1 MERDFKKRDSFQNKI
16 GFILA
21 CVGSAVGMGNIWL
34 FPYRVGEFGGAAFL
48 FPYLFFVLLL
58 GLTGV
63 SGEMAFGRAMKSG
76 PLGAFRKALE
86 RRGKKYGDVLAF
98 VPVLGSLGIAIG
110 YAVVVAWILKYTV
123 QSFTGVLHGVEDYVE
138 LFSSV
143 TTRYSTLGWHFAII
157 LFSLFI
163 MTAGIQR
170 GIEKINR
177 VFMPLFFLLFCVL
190 AIRVFFLE
198 DSTIGYQFLW
208 KADFEKMFQIKTWI
222 FALGQAF
229 FSLSLA
235 GSGTVVYGSYLK
247 EDVDVLNSSLHVSF
261 YDTLA
266 AILAALVIIPAV
278 FSFGMEVS
286 AGPGLMF
293 LAMPRV
299 FQQMPFGRIF
309 SCIFFSAVFLAGMTS
324 LVNLFESS
332 IEALQEKFSLERW
345 KAVSIVMGLSFCLGI
360 LVEDATYL
368 GKLMDMVSIYF
379 IPLGAF
385 LSAVLFYWIC
395 GDDFVREEIQKGREA
410 AFPRFLLLMGKYVF
424 CGISFIVFIL
434 GILYHGIG

>member
-1 MERDFKKRDSFQNKI
+1 MEKHFKKRDFFQNKI

-63 SGEMAFGRAMKSG
+63 SGEMAFGRAMKNG

-86 RRGKKYGDVLAF
+86 RKGRKYGDILGF

-110 YAVVVAWILKYTV
+110 YAVVVGWILKYTL
-123 QSFTGVLHGVEDYVE
+123 QSFTGSLHGTENYME
-138 LFSSV
+138 LFSSI
-143 TTRYSTLGWHFAII
+143 TTRYSTLTWHFAII
-157 LFSLFI
+157 LFSLLI

-177 VFMPLFFLLFCVL
+177 VFMPLFFFLFCVL

-198 DSTIGYQFLW
+198 DSSVGYQFLW
-208 KADFEKMFQIKTWI
+208 KTDFDKIFQIKTWV

-247 EDVDVLNSSLHVSF
+247 EDVDVIHSSLYVSF

-293 LAMPRV
+293 LAMPKV

-309 SCIFFSAVFLAGMTS
+309 SCVFFSAVFLAGITS

-360 LVEDATYL
+360 LVEDVNYL

-385 LSAVLFYWIC
+385 LAAVLFYWIC
-395 GDDFVREEIQKGREA
+395 GDDFVREEIQKGRKT
-410 AFPRFLLLMGKYVF
+410 AFPRFLLFMGKYVF

>member
-1 MERDFKKRDSFQNKI
+1 MEKHFKKRDSFQNKI

-48 FPYLFFVLLL
+48 FPYLFFVVLL

-63 SGEMAFGRAMKSG
+63 SGEMAFGRAMRSG
-76 PLGAFRKALE
+76 PLGAFKKALE
-86 RRGKKYGDVLAF
+86 KRGKKYGAF
-98 VPVLGSLGIAIG
+98 LGFIPVLGSLGIAIG
-110 YAVVVAWILKYTV
+110 YAVVVGWILKYTV
-123 QSFTGVLHGVEDYVE
+123 QSFSGILQVTENYGE
-138 LFSSV
+138 LFGTI
-143 TTRYSTLGWHFAII
+143 TTRYSSLTWHFTAILI
-157 LFSLFI
+157 SLLI
-163 MTAGIQR
+163 MVAGIQG

-177 VFMPLFFLLFCVL
+177 VLMPLFFGLFCLL

-198 DSTIGYQFLW
+198 NSISGYEFSW
-208 KADFEKMFQIKTWI
+208 KTDFEKIFQLQTWI

-247 EDVDVLNSSLHVSF
+247 EEVDVINSAIHVAF
-261 YDTLA
+261 YDTFA

-293 LAMPRV
+293 LVMPSV

-309 SCIFFSAVFLAGMTS
+309 SSLFFLAVFFAGITS

-332 IEALQEKFSLERW
+332 IEALEEKFSFSRR
-345 KAVSIVMGLSFCLGI
+345 KAVSIVMIFSFLIGI
-360 LVEDATYL
+360 FVEDVNYL
-368 GKLMDMVSIYF
+368 GKLMDIVSIYL

-385 LSAVLFYWIC
+385 LSAILFYWVC
-395 GDDFVREEIQKGREA
+395 GDEFVRREIQKGRLKS
-410 AFPRFLLLMGKYVF
+410 FPKCLLPMGKYVF
-424 CGISFIVFIL
+424 CGISFVVFIL
-434 GILYHGIG
+434 GIFYHGIG